1 MCDSHRKHRKHRYFL
16 LKVNGFPKQERIVS
30 QKLIEELFTSG
41 QSHSLTAFP
50 LRAVFLNE
58 NGNYNEN
65 ENVKQNEDEKQNENA
80 VKLLLS
86 VPKRRFKH
94 AVDRNRVKRQLREA
108 FRKHKHLLADVIP
121 DGQSRALAFV
131 WMSDRH
137 MLSADVEQRVVTLLK
152 RIGQTITNKQ

>member
-1 MCDSHRKHRKHRYFL
+1 MKDK
-16 LKVNGFPKQERIVS
+16 GFPKQERIVS

-50 LRAVFLNE
+50 LRAVFLNQD
-58 NGNYNEN
+58 EN
-65 ENVKQNEDEKQNENA
+65 ENEDEKQNA

-108 FRKHKHLLADVIP
+108 YRKNKKLLTEAVP
-121 DGQSRALAFV
+121 EGQELALAFV
-131 WMSDRH
+131 WMSDKHISTAIVEKLVENILRRI
-137 MLSADVEQRVVTLLK
+137 AD
-152 RIGQTITNKQ
+152 TITFKQKPLNYNQ